1 VVAIP
6 NPLPMMPKTVSPLTE
21 KRFIA
26 VGRYYQEK
34 GFDLLLEAWS
44 KVYQQHPY
52 WRLEIFGD
60 GERKNYEAI
69 RDRLGIPASCCIING
84 RSNNIEQ
91 EYLKSSVFVCSSRFE
106 GFGMVIIEAMA
117 CGLAVASFDCPWG
130 PSSILANGED
140 GILVENENTEL
151 LADAIISLMDNPEK
165 LSTLAKN
172 ATVNVQR
179 FQMDIIAHQWK
190 ELFENLV

>member
-1 VVAIP
+1 
-6 NPLPMMPKTVSPLTE
+6 M
-21 KRFIA
+21 
-26 VGRYYQEK
+26 GRYYQEK

-69 RDRLGIPASCCIING
+69 RDRLVIPASCCIING

-117 CGLAVASFDCPWG
+117 CGLPVISSDLPFNHDVLDADN
-130 PSSILANGED
+130 SILVDPLDISAISRA
-140 GILVENENTEL
+140 ILKLYEHPEL
-151 LADAIISLMDNPEK
+151 RMRFSRVSLERSRS
-165 LSTLAKN
+165 LSIE
-172 ATVNVQR
+172 QR
-179 FQMDIIAHQWK
+179 SKDILSFI
-190 ELFENLV
+190 EYRM